1 MANTKSGTG
10 RSFCVTSSKGDPP
23 LKGIRVLDLSRV
35 LAGPFCSMTL
45 SDLGAEV
52 IKVEIPGRGDDTRA
66 FPPYIDGES
75 SYFMSLNRG
84 KKSITMNLKDEDA
97 TKAFHRIAEKCDVVL
112 ENFRPGVTARL
123 GVDYETLCKLNPRLI
138 YCSISSFGQTGPN
151 AQLPGYDLII
161 QGMGGLMGLTGEP
174 GRPPVR
180 VGMAVTDL
188 CAGMYAV
195 IGILSALRTREIT
208 GRGQYIDVSMLD
220 GSVSWMTYAAGNYF
234 ATGANPP
241 RMGSAHPSIA
251 PYQAFPT
258 GDGKYILIACGND
271 RLWGM
276 MLEAMG
282 DKKLGDDPRFTT
294 NALRVENMD
303 TLISLLETEFMKRPR
318 DEWLGKLRGIGF
330 PCGPVY
336 TMDEMFSDPQVLERG
351 MLEEVQHPTVGKIK
365 QIGTVLKFSESMCS
379 IQSPPPVL
387 GQDTDWVLTAV
398 AGLSPEEVERL
409 REKQAI

>member
-1 MANTKSGTG
+1 M
-10 RSFCVTSSKGDPP
+10 TSNNGGPP
-23 LKGIRVLDLSRV
+23 LRGIRVLDLTRV

-84 KKSITMNLKDEDA
+84 KKSVTMNLKDDDA
-97 TKAFHRIAEKCDVVL
+97 TEALHRITEKCDVVL

-123 GVDYETLCKLNPRLI
+123 GVDYETLSRVNPRLV
-138 YCSISSFGQTGPN
+138 YCSISSFGQTGPY
-151 AQLPGYDLII
+151 AQMPGYDLII

-180 VGMAVTDL
+180 VGMAVTDI

-195 IGILSALRTREIT
+195 IGILAALRTRDET

-234 ATGANPP
+234 ATGTNPP
-241 RMGSAHPSIA
+241 RMGTAHPSIA

-276 MLEAMG
+276 LTEAMG
-282 DKKLGDDPRFTT
+282 SEELGGDPRFKT
-294 NALRVENMD
+294 NALRVEHMD
-303 TLISLLETEFMKRPR
+303 TLVPLLETEFMKRPR
-318 DEWLGKLRGIGF
+318 DEWLEVLQAMGF

-336 TMDEMFSDPQVLERG
+336 GLNELFSDPQVLARG
-351 MLEEVQHPTVGKIK
+351 MLKEVRHPTVGDIK
-365 QIGTVLKFSESMCS
+365 QIGAVLKFSESESS

-387 GQDTDWVLTAV
+387 GQDTGEVLRTL
-398 AGLSPEEVERL
+398 AGLTDEEIERL
-409 REKQAI
+409 RDRGAV

>member
-1 MANTKSGTG
+1 
-10 RSFCVTSSKGDPP
+10 VTPNKLGPP
-23 LKGIRVLDLSRV
+23 LRGIRVLDLTRV

-52 IKVEIPGRGDDTRA
+52 IKVEMPGRGDDTRA

-84 KKSITMNLKDEDA
+84 KKSVTMNLKDDDA
-97 TKAFHRIAEKCDVVL
+97 TKALHRIAEKSDVVL

-123 GVDYETLCKLNPRLI
+123 GVDYETLSRVNSRLV
-138 YCSISSFGQTGPN
+138 YCSISSFGQTGPY
-151 AQLPGYDLII
+151 AQMPGYDLII

-180 VGMAVTDL
+180 VGMAVTDI

-195 IGILSALRTREIT
+195 IGILAALRTREET

-276 MLEAMG
+276 LTEAMG
-282 DKKLGDDPRFTT
+282 AMELGGDPRFKT
-294 NALRVENMD
+294 NALRVEHMD
-303 TLISLLETEFMKRPR
+303 TLIPLLEMEFMKRPR
-318 DEWLGKLRGIGF
+318 DEWLERLQTIGF

-336 TMDEMFSDPQVLERG
+336 GLDEMFSDPQVLARG
-351 MLEEVQHPTVGKIK
+351 MLKEVQHPTVGDIK
-365 QIGTVLKFSESMCS
+365 QIGAVLKFSESES
-379 IQSPPPVL
+379 RIQSPPPVL
-387 GQDTDWVLTAV
+387 GQDTEEVLMSLAD
-398 AGLSPEEVERL
+398 LSPEEVRRL